1 MSLCTLS
8 GLPAHCPNT
17 IEKATAQYNEFMKGI
32 EHLRDCADFNLLFI
46 PKVEDFLKFDIRN
59 DCHPMHHE
67 ILKQQSAREY
77 DEDELT
83 CAKAQFTNGIISE
96 ETYEMQIQEKR
107 VRELK
112 RRAVFDKSDAFKKQ
126 LLFEVD
132 VLKQMGAIN
141 EQMNIKENGPIMPEV
156 EDAGR
161 LLEGTDLHDS
171 ESSD

>member
-67 ILKQQSAREY
+67 ILKHQSAREH
-77 DEDELT
+77 DEDDLAY
-83 CAKAQFTNGIISE
+83 AKAQFTNGIISE

-112 RRAVFDKSDAFKKQ
+112 RRAVFDKSDAFQKQ

-132 VLKQMGAIN
+132 VLKQMRAV
-141 EQMNIKENGPIMPEV
+141 KEALEEKSHTNSYNQDGV
-156 EDAGR
+156 DQASED
-161 LLEGTDLHDS
+161 TDP
-171 ESSD
+171 

>member
-67 ILKQQSAREY
+67 ILKQQSAREH
-77 DEDELT
+77 DEDDLAY
-83 CAKAQFTNGIISE
+83 AKAQFTNGVISE

-112 RRAVFDKSDAFKKQ
+112 RRAVFDKSETFQKQ

-141 EQMNIKENGPIMPEV
+141 EQMNIKGNGPITPEE